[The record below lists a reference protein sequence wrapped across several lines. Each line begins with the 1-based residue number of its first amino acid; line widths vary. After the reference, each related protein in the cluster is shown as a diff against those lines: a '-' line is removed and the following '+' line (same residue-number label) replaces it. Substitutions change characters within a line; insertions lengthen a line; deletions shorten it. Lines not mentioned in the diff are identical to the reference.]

1 MLKDISQ
8 YGILIIL
15 AVTVAV
21 VTVTLVINYLERGFN
36 MDVGAS
42 TPTNQVAWRQV
53 AEQKYQKLVENLQVE
68 EQRQRVE
75 QLNTTLY
82 IAKNNKVQLE
92 KARTDNCY

>member
-1 MLKDISQ
+1 
-8 YGILIIL
+8 
-15 AVTVAV
+15 
-21 VTVTLVINYLERGFN
+21 

-68 EQRQRVE
+68 EQKQRVE

-82 IAKNNKVQLE
+82 IAKNNKVQME
-92 KARTDNCY
+92 QARKETTINFLV